1 MLHFQS
7 FYVYSKNSHIDLT
20 CIFSRD
26 GYSPRYLVC
35 AEKKKYRGAQY
46 QTYFYPPDCP
56 IGQRAVDNLSIV
68 ATFTDSNAS
77 KKFLKRG
84 FSFGFKILMMRVRNF
99 IVMII

>member
-1 MLHFQS
+1 MH
-7 FYVYSKNSHIDLT
+7 SKFFILL
-20 CIFSRD
+20 RD
-26 GYSPRYLVC
+26 GYSPRNLVC

-68 ATFTDSNAS
+68 ATFTDSDAS

-84 FSFGFKILMMRVRNF
+84 FSAGFKIFMMGVRNF
-99 IVMII
+99 KVMIIYPYLIMKDVP